1 MVVDER
7 LCKELTVNRDADEQ
21 LLRFKLR
28 PSNNGYYSSFG
39 VKISPTG
46 NCQLACAT
54 NIGPVLK
61 SLNKYHLRDLFINI
75 RRRIDK
81 RILLLDLNR
90 QYVEHVLECLPKGAI
105 LMNTPYTST
114 NRHSMN
120 IVLIRLSSIRQLQ
133 LPKIK

>member
-7 LCKELTVNRDADEQ
+7 LCKELVITSTGT
-21 LLRFKLR
+21 KLNIR
-28 PSNNGYYSSFG
+28 LKPSNGGYISAFG
-39 VKISPTG
+39 VTHNPTD
-46 NCQLACAT
+46 NCQLASA
-54 NIGPVLK
+54 NGIGQVLK

-75 RRRIDK
+75 RRKTDK

-90 QYVEHVLECLPKGAI
+90 QYVEHVLQCLPTGAI

-114 NRHSMN
+114 NHHSMN

>member
-7 LCKELTVNRDADEQ
+7 LCKELAITSTGSSLNIR
-21 LLRFKLR
+21 LK
-28 PSNNGYYSSFG
+28 PSNGGYYNTFA
-39 VKISPTG
+39 ITFNPTS
-46 NCQLACAT
+46 NCQLASA
-54 NIGPVLK
+54 NGIGSVLK
-61 SLNKYHLRDLFINI
+61 TLNKYHLRDVLIKI
-75 RRRIDK
+75 RQRMSK
-81 RILLLDLNR
+81 KILLLDLNS
-90 QYVEHVLECLPKGAI
+90 QYVEHILSCLPESAV